1 MPKIQTRLVRDGGT
15 SIVLGAGDK
24 VLVVHR
30 RLFEGDEHRFFVG
43 EVESCADAVAA
54 VTGRTWVRDPRSA
67 QIVAKQ
73 DERTKLIPL
82 AAGTFIT
89 YRLPAAT
96 DVASVRIEQDGATG
110 RVVLT
115 DDRTLLMDLSE
126 RIHPQRAA

>member
-1 MPKIQTRLVRDGGT
+1 MIEMRIVCDGR
-15 SIVLGAGDK
+15 SLIVLVAGHK

-43 EVESCADAVAA
+43 EVESCVDAVAV
-54 VTGRTWVRDPRSA
+54 VTGRTWARDPFSA
-67 QIVAKQ
+67 QIVGKQ
-73 DERTKLIPL
+73 DARTKLIPL

-96 DVASVRIEQDGATG
+96 DLAAARIEHDGATG
-110 RVVLT
+110 SVVLT

-126 RIHPQRAA
+126 RLYTPRAA